1 MKSNYI
7 LEKAIRDN
15 EDLATYFFKK
25 IDDANTVNEIKSSKF
40 KEWKFYKGLLFF
52 IIPGITATGLIG
64 GAVLSSFSVS
74 LPLIGCI
81 PLSILL
87 SNSGIDYYKKNYKLN
102 TPEKVAMKIKLNH
115 ADFIELAKYIN
126 EKYMLELIKSQDKS
140 STFDDLSGFISA
152 IEEKTGKKIN
162 ISKKDKNLNTYVSS
176 LYLEN
181 ENNKVEK
188 K

>member
-15 EDLATYFFKK
+15 EDLANYFLKK
-25 IDDANTVNEIKSSKF
+25 IDNENTINEIKSSKF

-87 SNSGIDYYKKNYKLN
+87 SNSGIDYYKKNYSFSS
-102 TPEKVAMKIKLNH
+102 PEKVAMKIKLNH
-115 ADFIELAKYIN
+115 TDFLELAKYIE
-126 EKYMLELIKSQDKS
+126 EKYMLELIKIQETASR
-140 STFDDLSGFISA
+140 FDDLSDLVSS
-152 IEEKTGKKIN
+152 IEQKTGKKIN
-162 ISKKDKNLNTYVSS
+162 ISKKDKKLNTYVSS
-176 LYLEN
+176 LYSEN
-181 ENNKVEK
+181 EDGKIEK